1 MPPYMQV
8 WQNSVSHASSQ
19 GATGPGLLHVMLQK
33 VVSLRSRWLH
43 VDAVVVLLAEVV
55 VTVVDEMEVV
65 EEKDVVSVLPVVE
78 EDSVLVD
85 FVTVEV
91 RVSVVVVFP
100 RQMRHVV
107 SHMRAAGHVGQNMVS
122 QEQPSKWE
130 SMHSRL
136 PLTINSQ
143 VSKQSSYIWQV
154 VVDAVVV
161 IEEVVS
167 VLLISVR
174 VVLVFDVVMVVVM
187 LEPVV
192 EDEVMLPVVTVMVV
206 VFVESVPVVVV
217 PVVGVEVT
225 ENVLVLVFVLQ

>member
-1 MPPYMQV
+1 
-8 WQNSVSHASSQ
+8 
-19 GATGPGLLHVMLQK
+19 
-33 VVSLRSRWLH
+33 
-43 VDAVVVLLAEVV
+43 
-55 VTVVDEMEVV
+55 VTDEMEVV
-65 EEKDVVSVLPVVE
+65 EEKDVVSVLAVVE

-225 ENVLVLVFVLQ
+225 EIVLVLVFVLQ